1 MFSNKGKGL
10 PIIITI
16 FMIVVII
23 YLFATVEQ
31 PLVVCE
37 KRNVNDL
44 DIVVSEVLETT
55 LDSNEIRKMVLVKTI
70 ILPDEY
76 LVDDNE
82 LDGIMFALEKSYQ
95 YLGTDKYTITKGKDR
110 VTVKVE
116 VEDNETLILN
126 NIEFFDNDGLQ
137 MRINSNTKSSDVLT
151 LKIDDDYSE
160 GEFMTRLKNNG
171 YSCK

>member
-10 PIIITI
+10 PIIITV
-16 FMIVVII
+16 FMIVIII

-37 KRNVNDL
+37 KKVTNDL
-44 DIVVSEVLETT
+44 DITVSEVLETT

-70 ILPDEY
+70 ILPEEY
-76 LVDDNE
+76 LVDDSQ
-82 LDGIMFALEKSYQ
+82 LDSIMFALEKAYQ
-95 YLGTDKYTITKGKDR
+95 YLGDDKFTITKSKDR
-110 VTVKVE
+110 VTVRVE
-116 VEDNETLILN
+116 VEDDETIILN
-126 NIEFFDNDGLQ
+126 NIEFFESDGLQ
-137 MRINSNTKSSDVLT
+137 MRINSNTKSSEVLT

>member
-1 MFSNKGKGL
+1 MFLNKGKGL
-10 PIIITI
+10 PIVITI
-16 FMIVVII
+16 FMIVIII
-23 YLFATVEQ
+23 YLFATLEQ

-37 KRNVNDL
+37 KRSKNDL

-76 LVDDNE
+76 LVDDTE
-82 LDGIMFALEKSYQ
+82 LDSIMFALEKSYQ
-95 YLGTDKYTITKGKDR
+95 YLGDDKFTITKSEDR
-110 VTVKVE
+110 IIVRVE
-116 VEDNETLILN
+116 VEENETLILN

-151 LKIDDDYSE
+151 LRIDDDYTE

-171 YSCK
+171 YHCK

>member
-82 LDGIMFALEKSYQ
+82 LDSIMFALEKSYQ

>member
-82 LDGIMFALEKSYQ
+82 LDSIMFALEKSYQ

-137 MRINSNTKSSDVLT
+137 MRINSNTKSSEVLT
-151 LKIDDDYSE
+151 LSVDDNYSE

-171 YSCK
+171 YHCK

>member
-1 MFSNKGKGL
+1 MFSSKSKSL

-37 KRNVNDL
+37 KKNVDDL
-44 DIVVSEVLETT
+44 DIVVSEKLETT
-55 LDSNEIRKMVLVKTI
+55 LNGNEINKMVLIKTI

-76 LVDDNE
+76 LADDSE
-82 LDGIMFALEKSYQ
+82 LSSIMFALEKSYQ
-95 YLGTDKYTITKGKDR
+95 YLGDGKVSLSKGKDR
-110 VTVKVE
+110 VTVRVE
-116 VEDNETLILN
+116 VEDDETLILN
-126 NIEFFDNDGLQ
+126 NIEFFDNDGLK
-137 MRINSNTKSSDVLT
+137 MRINSNTKSSNVLT
-151 LKIDDDYSE
+151 LKIDDNYTE

>member
-10 PIIITI
+10 PIVITI
-16 FMIVVII
+16 FMIVIII
-23 YLFATVEQ
+23 YLFATLEQ

-37 KRNVNDL
+37 KRSKNDL

-76 LVDDNE
+76 LGDNNQ
-82 LDGIMFALEKSYQ
+82 LDNIMFILDKSYE
-95 YLGTDKYTITKGKDR
+95 YLGDKVTITKSKDR
-110 VTVKVE
+110 VVVKVV
-116 VEDNETLILN
+116 VEDEETIILN
-126 NIEFFDNDGLQ
+126 NIEFFDNEGLQ
-137 MRINSNTKSSDVLT
+137 MRINSNTKSSEVLT
-151 LKIDDDYSE
+151 LSVDDNYSE

-171 YSCK
+171 YHCK

>member
-1 MFSNKGKGL
+1 MFTSKGKGL

-16 FMIVVII
+16 MLIVIII

-37 KRNVNDL
+37 KKVTDDL
-44 DIVVSEVLETT
+44 DITVSEVLETT
-55 LDSNEIRKMVLVKTI
+55 LDGKEIEKMVLVKTI
-70 ILPDEY
+70 ILPDKY

-82 LDGIMFALEKSYQ
+82 LDSIMFALEKSYK
-95 YLGTDKYTITKGKDR
+95 YLGEDKVLVTKGKR
-110 VTVKVE
+110 SVTVKVI
-116 VEDNETLILN
+116 VEDDETIILN
-126 NIEFFDNDGLQ
+126 NVEFFDNDGLQ
-137 MRINSNTKSSDVLT
+137 MRINSNTRSSEVLT
-151 LKIDDDYSE
+151 LRVEDDYTE

>member
-16 FMIVVII
+16 FMIVIII

-37 KRNVNDL
+37 KRSKNDL

-76 LVDDNE
+76 LVDDTE
-82 LDGIMFALEKSYQ
+82 LDSIMFALEKSYQ
-95 YLGTDKYTITKGKDR
+95 YLGDDKFTITKSEDR
-110 VTVKVE
+110 IIVRVE
-116 VEDNETLILN
+116 VEDDETLILN

-151 LKIDDDYSE
+151 LKIDDDYTE

-171 YSCK
+171 YHCK

>member
-37 KRNVNDL
+37 KRITNNL
-44 DIVVSEVLETT
+44 DITVSEVLETT
-55 LDSNEIRKMVLVKTI
+55 LDGNEIRKMVLVKTI
-70 ILPDEY
+70 ILPEEY
-76 LVDDNE
+76 LVDNSQ
-82 LDGIMFALEKSYQ
+82 LDGIMFSLEKAYQ
-95 YLGTDKYTITKGKDR
+95 YLGDDKFTITKSKDR
-110 VTVKVE
+110 VIVRVE
-116 VEDNETLILN
+116 VEDNETIILN
-126 NIEFFDNDGLQ
+126 NIEFFESDGLQ
-137 MRINSNTKSSDVLT
+137 MRINSNTKSSEVLT
-151 LKIDDDYSE
+151 LKIDDNYTE

>member
-10 PIIITI
+10 PIVITI

-23 YLFATVEQ
+23 YLFATLEQ

-37 KRNVNDL
+37 KRSKNDL

-76 LVDDNE
+76 LVDDTE
-82 LDGIMFALEKSYQ
+82 LDSIMFALEKSYQ
-95 YLGTDKYTITKGKDR
+95 YLGDDKFTITKSEDR
-110 VTVKVE
+110 IIVRVE
-116 VEDNETLILN
+116 VEENETLILN

-151 LKIDDDYSE
+151 LRIDDDYTE

-171 YSCK
+171 CHCK

>member
-1 MFSNKGKGL
+1 MFTSKGKGL

-16 FMIVVII
+16 MLIVIII

-37 KRNVNDL
+37 KKVTDDL
-44 DIVVSEVLETT
+44 DITVSEVLETT
-55 LDSNEIRKMVLVKTI
+55 LDGKEIKKMVLVKTI
-70 ILPDEY
+70 ILPDKY

-82 LDGIMFALEKSYQ
+82 LDSIMFALEKSYK
-95 YLGTDKYTITKGKDR
+95 YLGEDKVLVTKGKR
-110 VTVKVE
+110 SVTVRVV
-116 VEDNETLILN
+116 VEDDETIILN
-126 NIEFFDNDGLQ
+126 NVEFFDNDGLQ
-137 MRINSNTKSSDVLT
+137 MRINSNTRSSEVLT
-151 LKIDDDYSE
+151 LRVEDDYTE

>member
-1 MFSNKGKGL
+1 MFTSNGKGL

-16 FMIVVII
+16 MLIVIII

-37 KRNVNDL
+37 KKVTDDL
-44 DIVVSEVLETT
+44 DITVSEVLETT
-55 LDSNEIRKMVLVKTI
+55 LDGKEIEKMVLVKTI
-70 ILPDEY
+70 ILPDKY

-82 LDGIMFALEKSYQ
+82 LDSIMFALEKSYK
-95 YLGTDKYTITKGKDR
+95 YLGEDKVLVTKGKR
-110 VTVKVE
+110 SVTVKVV
-116 VEDNETLILN
+116 VEDDETIILN
-126 NIEFFDNDGLQ
+126 NVEFFDNDGLQ
-137 MRINSNTKSSDVLT
+137 MRINSNTRSSEVLT
-151 LKIDDDYSE
+151 LRVEDDYTE

>member
-1 MFSNKGKGL
+1 MFTSKGKGL

-16 FMIVVII
+16 MLIVIII

-37 KRNVNDL
+37 KKVTDDL
-44 DIVVSEVLETT
+44 DITVSEVLETT
-55 LDSNEIRKMVLVKTI
+55 LDGKEIEKMVLVKTI
-70 ILPDEY
+70 ILPDKY

-82 LDGIMFALEKSYQ
+82 LDSIMFALEKSYK
-95 YLGTDKYTITKGKDR
+95 YLGEDKVLVTKGKR
-110 VTVKVE
+110 SVTVKVV
-116 VEDNETLILN
+116 VEDDETIILN
-126 NIEFFDNDGLQ
+126 NVEFFDNDGLQ
-137 MRINSNTKSSDVLT
+137 MRINSNTRSSEVLT
-151 LKIDDDYSE
+151 LRVEDDYTE

>member
-1 MFSNKGKGL
+1 MFTSKGKGL

-16 FMIVVII
+16 MLIVIII

-37 KRNVNDL
+37 KKVTNDL
-44 DIVVSEVLETT
+44 DISVLEVLETT
-55 LDSNEIRKMVLVKTI
+55 LDGKEIDKMVLVKTI
-70 ILPDEY
+70 VLPDKY

-82 LDGIMFALEKSYQ
+82 LDSIMFALEKSYK
-95 YLGTDKYTITKGKDR
+95 YLGEDKVLVTKGKDR
-110 VTVKVE
+110 INVKVV
-116 VEDNETLILN
+116 VEDDETIILN
-126 NIEFFDNDGLQ
+126 NLEFFDNDGLQ
-137 MRINSNTKSSDVLT
+137 MRINSNTRSSEVLT
-151 LKIDDDYSE
+151 LRVKDDYTE

>member
-1 MFSNKGKGL
+1 MFSSKSRL
-10 PIIITI
+10 PIIITVMLI
-16 FMIVVII
+16 AIII

-37 KRNVNDL
+37 KKVKNDL
-44 DIVVSEVLETT
+44 DITVSEVLETT

-82 LDGIMFALEKSYQ
+82 LDSIMFALEKSYK
-95 YLGTDKYTITKGKDR
+95 YLGEDKVLVTKGKR
-110 VTVKVE
+110 SVTVKVV
-116 VEDNETLILN
+116 VEDDETIILN
-126 NIEFFDNDGLQ
+126 NVEFFDNDGLQ

-171 YSCK
+171 YHCK

>member
-1 MFSNKGKGL
+1 MFSSKSRL

-16 FMIVVII
+16 MLIGIII

-37 KRNVNDL
+37 KKVKNDL
-44 DIVVSEVLETT
+44 DITVSEVLETT

-76 LVDDNE
+76 LGDNNQ
-82 LDGIMFALEKSYQ
+82 LDNIMFILDKSYE
-95 YLGTDKYTITKGKDR
+95 YLGDKVTITKSKDR
-110 VTVKVE
+110 VVVKVV
-116 VEDNETLILN
+116 VEDEETIILN
-126 NIEFFDNDGLQ
+126 NIEFFDNEGLQ
-137 MRINSNTKSSDVLT
+137 MRINSNTKSSEVLT
-151 LKIDDDYSE
+151 LSVDDNYSE

-171 YSCK
+171 YHCK

>member
-10 PIIITI
+10 PIVITI

-23 YLFATVEQ
+23 YLFATLEQ

-37 KRNVNDL
+37 KRSKNDL

-76 LVDDNE
+76 LVDDTE
-82 LDGIMFALEKSYQ
+82 LDSIMFALEKSYQ
-95 YLGTDKYTITKGKDR
+95 YLGDDKFTITKSEDR
-110 VTVKVE
+110 IIVRVE
-116 VEDNETLILN
+116 VEENETLILN

-151 LKIDDDYSE
+151 LRIDDDYTE

-171 YSCK
+171 YHCK

>member
-10 PIIITI
+10 PIVITI

-23 YLFATVEQ
+23 YLFATLEQ

-37 KRNVNDL
+37 KRSKNDL

-76 LVDDNE
+76 LVDDTE
-82 LDGIMFALEKSYQ
+82 LDSIMFALEKSYQ
-95 YLGTDKYTITKGKDR
+95 YLGDDKFTITKSEDR
-110 VTVKVE
+110 IIVRVE
-116 VEDNETLILN
+116 VVENETLILN

-151 LKIDDDYSE
+151 LRIDDDYTE

-171 YSCK
+171 YHCK